1 MKAGPAPSSLAHSVA
16 VRAPTARSSWSTSW
30 EHAGSVLP
38 VEATVDDVGRIV
50 LPKALRDR
58 LRLTPGT
65 KVDVSEY
72 GTGLHVVP
80 SGRTARLVDR
90 DGQLVAEADTPITDD
105 DVFGLVD
112 AGRR

>member
-1 MKAGPAPSSLAHSVA
+1 M
-16 VRAPTARSSWSTSW
+16 
-30 EHAGSVLP
+30 
-38 VEATVDDVGRIV
+38 EATVDDVGRIV

-72 GTGLHVVP
+72 GDGLHVAPV
-80 SGRTARLVDR
+80 SRTARLEER
-90 DGQLVAEADTPITDD
+90 DGRLVAVADTPITDD
-105 DVFGLVD
+105 DVLALID